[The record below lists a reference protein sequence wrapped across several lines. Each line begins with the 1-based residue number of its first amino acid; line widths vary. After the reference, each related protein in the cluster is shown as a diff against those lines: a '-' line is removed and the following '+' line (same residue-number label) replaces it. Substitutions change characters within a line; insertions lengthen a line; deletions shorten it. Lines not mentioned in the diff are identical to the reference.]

1 MGTNTQD
8 LGTESLAASPS
19 HIDSSPPS
27 RFGSYPAATKEPTV
41 GNSGCG
47 RSFQSN
53 QRHRRVFSGL
63 VGDALVTSR
72 CSQGCRK
79 AIADQRVD
87 ACHISRGQATGE
99 ADDRPELVKSRL
111 AALASIEMVVDASAL
126 VLADLAVEVGGHHV
140 NDLGAAQIVPTGT
153 AILRHRFS
161 LSSK

>member
-1 MGTNTQD
+1 MASSTATWLRDNALVGEGSARSSLKHQVRSRLATLGKGVRKSRDSMGTSTQD
-8 LGTESLAASPS
+8 LGTESLAGSPS

-27 RFGSYPAATKEPTV
+27 RSFGSYPAATREPTV

-63 VGDALVTSR
+63 VGAALVTSS

-87 ACHISRGQATGE
+87 A
-99 ADDRPELVKSRL
+99 
-111 AALASIEMVVDASAL
+111 
-126 VLADLAVEVGGHHV
+126 
-140 NDLGAAQIVPTGT
+140 
-153 AILRHRFS
+153 
-161 LSSK
+161 